1 MNNKIRI
8 NNSLGEVIFDIFNY
22 LFLIIF
28 SLVSILPFLNIL
40 ASSFTNDAEIR
51 SRSFFIIPHHITLDA
66 FKYVFSSNTIMNSI
80 FISIFVTLIG
90 TFINLL
96 FTVTMAY
103 PLSRK
108 NLMGRSFILNS
119 VIFTMVFSGGMIPT
133 YLVIKSLHLINSYW
147 SLWLPSAIGAMNLI
161 IVKNFFEEMPQ
172 DLREAATIDG
182 CTEVQILF
190 KIILPLAKPMVATF
204 ALFYAV
210 SHWNNFM
217 GPLLYINDS
226 EKWPFQIILRQLI
239 ILSRT
244 ATQLDETQIAA
255 PQESMKMAVIVVGM
269 LPIMLV
275 YPFLQKYFAK
285 GVMTG
290 AIKG

>member
-1 MNNKIRI
+1 MNNKVRI

-133 YLVIKSLHLINSYW
+133 YLVVKSLHLINSYW

-190 KIILPLAKPMVATF
+190 KIILPLAKPMLATF

-285 GVMTG
+285 GIMTG